1 MIPLP
6 LLLACAAATLTA
18 VARAEPGAEA
28 APAAA
33 ASSPIG
39 PATRQWLELQRS
51 GAQPG
56 TAHPVPGDV
65 ATLVYRRYLDGLR
78 APAAGGA
85 TAGTASPPAS
95 AEPARPR

>member
-18 VARAEPGAEA
+18 VARAEPGATA

-39 PATRQWLELQRS
+39 PSTRQWLELQRS

-56 TAHPVPGDV
+56 TAHPVPGEV
-65 ATLVYRRYLDGLR
+65 ATLVYRRYLEGLR
-78 APAAGGA
+78 APAAG
-85 TAGTASPPAS
+85 TASTPAS

>member
-1 MIPLP
+1 MTPLP

-18 VARAEPGAEA
+18 VARAEPAAAA
-28 APAAA
+28 APAA

-56 TAHPVPGDV
+56 TAHPVPGEV

-85 TAGTASPPAS
+85 SPGTASTPAS